1 MQQRVAIWITSA
13 FYMLPTAGIEAISGL
28 IPIHLHLKKLY
39 NRFLLRGFL
48 LSSNHI
54 IKSIINTDR
63 PHNQAK
69 YCLFINSLTLKQVL
83 HLRSPLIN
91 MDNRCNEFLP
101 SFALLDKKFSLE
113 NCLCDNFPD
122 CFSSYSQFHN
132 INDQLCKLDNIT
144 IQASLDSLACIV
156 ISNASIKNQVATSV
170 LHVHSFDRPIIK
182 TCY

>member
-1 MQQRVAIWITSA
+1 
-13 FYMLPTAGIEAISGL
+13 MLPTAGIEAISGL

-39 NRFLLRGFL
+39 DRFLLRDFL

-69 YCLFINSLTLKQVL
+69 YCLSINSLTLKQVL

-91 MDNRCNEFLP
+91 MNNRCNEFLP
-101 SFALLDKKFSLE
+101 SFAPLDKKISLE

-122 CFSSYSQFHN
+122 CFSFYSQFHN